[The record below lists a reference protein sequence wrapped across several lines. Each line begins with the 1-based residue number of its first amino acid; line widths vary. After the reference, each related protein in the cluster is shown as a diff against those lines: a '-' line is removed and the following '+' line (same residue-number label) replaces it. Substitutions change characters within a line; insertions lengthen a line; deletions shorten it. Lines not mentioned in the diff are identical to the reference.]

1 MDYQNHYKNIIFKK
15 DLFSDHKIKYKKIN
29 NNEVIKIFRKITLS
43 KSRNINVLGYDGKEN
58 FEVYQPKVQQR
69 YHEIKQFKLAD
80 YQKKLLN
87 RLVSKPIDREKWLS
101 AIGLA
106 VVDKPISKLKD
117 DEEETLFYNLE
128 TRLRELDSI
137 NEIGKLEINPQLEEG
152 YHIELLPL
160 GRSVIKENF
169 KITKETSSEI
179 QNKLDMIK
187 DQLTGTKETDL
198 SILIQLME
206 GMLRNGK

>member
-1 MDYQNHYKNIIFKK
+1 M
-15 DLFSDHKIKYKKIN
+15 
-29 NNEVIKIFRKITLS
+29 
-43 KSRNINVLGYDGKEN
+43 
-58 FEVYQPKVQQR
+58 
-69 YHEIKQFKLAD
+69 
-80 YQKKLLN
+80 
-87 RLVSKPIDREKWLS
+87 
-101 AIGLA
+101 A

-137 NEIGKLEINPQLEEG
+137 NEIGKLEVNPQLEEA

-169 KITKETSSEI
+169 KITKETSSKI

-187 DQLTGTKETDL
+187 DQLTGNKETDL